1 MNLHTVLATQNE
13 CYIKNVGTPWTPTGV
28 MIHSTA
34 SNNPYLK
41 RYVGPDDGLL
51 GQNIYGNTW
60 NQYRPAGKRIC
71 CHAFIGKLKDGSIAT
86 YQILPWTCKGW
97 NNGGSSNDTH
107 IAIEICED
115 DHSDKTYFNAVYK
128 EAVEVTAF
136 LCKRYGIKVSNVI
149 DHYEGYAL
157 GVASEHGD
165 VHHWFPK
172 FGKSMDT
179 FRKDVEAALK
189 APVQEEP
196 GKDDPADSNILYR
209 VQVGAFHNKA
219 YADAMAAKLKA
230 AGYDAFVAI
239 AGDVDGDGKV
249 TAADARTVLRK
260 AVDLE

>member
-1 MNLHTVLATQNE
+1 MNLHTQLATQNE

-60 NQYRPAGKRIC
+60 NQYRPDGKRIC
-71 CHAFIGKLKDGSIAT
+71 CHAFIGKLKDGTIAT

-115 DHSDKTYFNAVYK
+115 DHSDKTYFNAAYK

-136 LCKRYGIKVSNVI
+136 LCKRYGIKVSSVI

-189 APVQEEP
+189 APVQEEQN
-196 GKDDPADSNILYR
+196 GGADAKDLYL
-209 VQVGAFHNKA
+209 VQVGAFRNKD
-219 YADAMAAKLKA
+219 YANAMVAKLKA
-230 AGYDAFVAI
+230 AGFDAVVTVS
-239 AGDVDGDGKV
+239 GDMDGDGKV